1 MIKLP
6 IIPKIQIRPS
16 CYRLYSQHQY
26 GKWHKIDLSS
36 IFVEKKGAGK
46 EVIVISFMYIHF
58 LCLHFYITRKSP
70 YTHYFLN
77 NSFQLM
83 YNKPLVNIKCI
94 GKPWLSG
101 AGAGSSLVC
110 VMSGKELSEELRML
124 SLHLQGWPW
133 YTGILP
139 TLLLCS
145 LHCSLPLHMGGKS

>member
-1 MIKLP
+1 MLNYRKFFFKMIKLP

-16 CYRLYSQHQY
+16 CYGLYSQHQY

-110 VMSGKELSEELRML
+110 MMSGKELSARHRDPRG
-124 SLHLQGWPW
+124 S
-133 YTGILP
+133 
-139 TLLLCS
+139 
-145 LHCSLPLHMGGKS
+145 